1 MKIKPAILIGV
12 GLTGLVTTAVMAYKY
27 APKVNLVLADAEKDA
42 EENNEKFGVPQKAK
56 VVVKTLWPVFA
67 IGLLSGLTIIYGGY
81 SEHKNV
87 IRTTAALARS
97 EKSLRDYQESVLA
110 EVGEETARNVRQRMA
125 EKRYYDSDGP
135 TVVYTNDSS
144 KQLFFDSQL
153 GTYFSSDMNT
163 VDAAINEVN
172 ARLLDSD
179 FVSWND
185 WFDELDNPKELPHID
200 IGDKLGWDYHFD
212 GKLVVHKYAKITD
225 DGRSCIV
232 LDYEVFPHTYRHDR

>member
-12 GLTGLVTTAVMAYKY
+12 GLTGLVTTAVLAYKY

-42 EENNEKFGVPQKAK
+42 EENGEKFGVPQKAK

-67 IGLLSGLTIIYGGY
+67 IGLLSGLTVIYGGY

-97 EKSLRDYQESVLA
+97 ERTLRDYQESVLA
-110 EVGEETARNVRQRMA
+110 EVGEETARSVRERMA
-125 EKRYYDSDGP
+125 EKRREDVPFDGQPVFYNSNSD
-135 TVVYTNDSS
+135 
-144 KQLFFDSQL
+144 KQLFFDNAS
-153 GTYFSSDMNT
+153 GRYFYQDMNT

-185 WFDELDNPKELPHID
+185 WFDEIDVPHID
-200 IGDKLGWDYHFD
+200 LGDTLGWDYHFD
-212 GKLVVHKYAKITD
+212 GKLIVHKYAKITD
-225 DGRSCIV
+225 DGKSCIV

>member
-125 EKRYYDSDGP
+125 DKRREEAPFDGQPIFYNSNSD
-135 TVVYTNDSS
+135 
-144 KQLFFDSQL
+144 KQLFFDNAS
-153 GTYFSSDMNT
+153 GRYFYQDMNT

-185 WFDELDNPKELPHID
+185 WFDELDIPHID
-200 IGDKLGWDYHFD
+200 LGDKLGWDYHFD
-212 GKLVVHKYAKITD
+212 GKLIVHKYAKITD
-225 DGRSCIV
+225 DGKSCIV

>member
-97 EKSLRDYQESVLA
+97 EKYLSDYQESVLA

-125 EKRYYDSDGP
+125 EKRREEAPFDGQPIFYNSNSD
-135 TVVYTNDSS
+135 
-144 KQLFFDSQL
+144 KQLFFDNAS
-153 GTYFSSDMNT
+153 GRYFYQDMNI

-185 WFDELDNPKELPHID
+185 WFDELDIPHID
-200 IGDKLGWDYHFD
+200 LGDKLGWDYHFD
-212 GKLVVHKYAKITD
+212 GKLIVNKYAKITD
-225 DGRSCIV
+225 DGKSCIV

>member
-12 GLTGLVTTAVMAYKY
+12 GLTGLITTAVMAYKY

-42 EENNEKFGVPQKAK
+42 EENNEKFGLPQKTK

-97 EKSLRDYQESVLA
+97 EKYLSDYQESVLA

-125 EKRYYDSDGP
+125 DKRREEAPFDGQP
-135 TVVYTNDSS
+135 IFYNGNPD
-144 KQLFFDSQL
+144 KQLFFDNAS
-153 GTYFSSDMNT
+153 GRYFVSDMNA

-185 WFDELDNPKELPHID
+185 WFDELDIPHID
-200 IGDKLGWDYHFD
+200 LGDKLGWDYHFD
-212 GKLVVHKYAKITD
+212 GKLIVHKYAKITD
-225 DGRSCIV
+225 DGKSCIV

>member
-12 GLTGLVTTAVMAYKY
+12 GLTGLVTTAVMVYKY

-42 EENNEKFGVPQKAK
+42 EENGEKFGVPQKAK

-125 EKRYYDSDGP
+125 EKRREDAPFDGQPVFYNSNSD
-135 TVVYTNDSS
+135 
-144 KQLFFDSQL
+144 KQLFFDNAS
-153 GTYFSSDMNT
+153 GRYFYQDMNA

-185 WFDELDNPKELPHID
+185 WFDELDIPHID
-200 IGDKLGWDYHFD
+200 LGDKLGWDYHFD
-212 GKLVVHKYAKITD
+212 GKLIVNKYAKITD
-225 DGRSCIV
+225 DGKSCIV

>member
-12 GLTGLVTTAVMAYKY
+12 GLTGLFTTAVLAYKY

-42 EENNEKFGVPQKAK
+42 EEKNEKFGAPQKAK

-125 EKRYYDSDGP
+125 DKRREEAPFDGQSIFYNSNSD
-135 TVVYTNDSS
+135 
-144 KQLFFDSQL
+144 KQLFFDNAS
-153 GTYFSSDMNT
+153 GRYFYQDMNT

-185 WFDELDNPKELPHID
+185 WFDELDIPHID
-200 IGDKLGWDYHFD
+200 LGDKLGWDYHFD
-212 GKLVVHKYAKITD
+212 GKLMVNKYAKITD
-225 DGRSCIV
+225 DGKSCIV

>member
-12 GLTGLVTTAVMAYKY
+12 GLTGLFTTAVMAYKY

-125 EKRYYDSDGP
+125 EKRREDCPFDGQPIFYNSNSD
-135 TVVYTNDSS
+135 
-144 KQLFFDSQL
+144 KQLFFDNAS
-153 GTYFSSDMNT
+153 GRYFYQDMNT

-185 WFDELDNPKELPHID
+185 WFDELDIPHID
-200 IGDKLGWDYHFD
+200 LGDKLGWDYHFD

-225 DGRSCIV
+225 DGKSCIV